1 MAPGPHF
8 GNQWIRLWA
17 SQHLDFVGFCT
28 HYRENTISPKY
39 LKMSVPPL
47 TRLPHL
53 DIVSRI
59 SLYLIKSI
67 LKIVLIYLLQTATYK
82 LGILWSHSQTKNV
95 HTLLLPISPIFQHLS
110 FISIQ
115 HIPPKI
121 FFFFSNNFMTYP
133 TSSVSYLLPPT
144 LVSCLR
150 SDCRLQTCFPHVVS
164 LCWGNSARQP
174 RSSRSMGLGGWLAP
188 PLPNSPPP
196 SFFSAPTH
204 SPLLSGLRCLTTM
217 KLCLA
222 ARIRQR

>member
-1 MAPGPHF
+1 MS
-8 GNQWIRLWA
+8 RLWA
-17 SQHLDFVGFCT
+17 SQHLDFVGFCM
-28 HYRENTISPKY
+28 HYRENTISPQY

-53 DIVSRI
+53 DIVNCI

-121 FFFFSNNFMTYP
+121 FFFFPIISWLIPPPLSP
-133 TSSVSYLLPPT
+133 TSFL
-144 LVSCLR
+144 
-150 SDCRLQTCFPHVVS
+150 
-164 LCWGNSARQP
+164 
-174 RSSRSMGLGGWLAP
+174 
-188 PLPNSPPP
+188 
-196 SFFSAPTH
+196 
-204 SPLLSGLRCLTTM
+204 LLSSAASALTVDCKHAFHMWCHCAEATVHDNH
-217 KLCLA
+217 A
-222 ARIRQR
+222 QVAQWAWADD